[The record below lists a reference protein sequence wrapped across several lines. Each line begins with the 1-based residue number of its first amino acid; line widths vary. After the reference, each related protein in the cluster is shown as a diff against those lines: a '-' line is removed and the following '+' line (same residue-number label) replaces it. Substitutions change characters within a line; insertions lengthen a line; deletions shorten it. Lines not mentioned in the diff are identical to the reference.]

1 MTEPTTAYIGLGSN
15 LGNRERAIQE
25 ALDALGRWGQIE
37 VVRCSTIKE
46 TMPLGSPQPPY
57 LNGVAEVRTTL
68 DATTLLESLQN
79 TENLLGRTR
88 HSVWGPRTI
97 DLDLLLFGDAVVRQ
111 ANLIVPHTQLH
122 LRSFVLDGLCE
133 LNRELVHPLF
143 GVSMGELA
151 GRLGG
156 HDFALNPVASQLVSI
171 AGLIGVGKTTLMK
184 RLAGVLDAQMVAEPY
199 DSNPFL
205 PKVYAGESAFALDSQ
220 LYFLVHRAEQLHAE
234 NLASQGVSLTD
245 YVFEKELI
253 YARRWLEP
261 DQLDLYER
269 IYAPFALQT
278 AKPVLVIY
286 LQDEPARCLERIHQR
301 NRPYEQQITR
311 EFLEELHADYERLF
325 ADWTR
330 CPVLR
335 LPAAQ
340 IAPDDEAALARVVL
354 QVKAYIASREDAA
367 VG

>member
-15 LGNRERAIQE
+15 LGHRERAIRE
-25 ALDALGRWGQIE
+25 ALEVLGRSGRIE
-37 VVRCSTIKE
+37 IVRHSTIKE
-46 TMPLGSPQPPY
+46 TKPLGSPQPPY
-57 LNGVAEVRTTL
+57 LNGVAELRTTL
-68 DATTLLESLQN
+68 AAKALLAALQN

-97 DLDLLLFGDAVVRQ
+97 DLDLLLFGDEIIHLP
-111 ANLIVPHTQLH
+111 NLIVPHPQLH

-133 LNRELVHPLF
+133 LNGDLVHPLF
-143 GVSMGELA
+143 GVSMSELA

-156 HDFALNPVASQLVSI
+156 ENFALDPGAPQLVSI

-184 RLAGVLDAQMVAEPY
+184 RLAGALDAQTVLEPY

-205 PKVYAGESAFALDSQ
+205 PKVYAGQSAFALDSQ
-220 LYFLVHRAEQLHAE
+220 LYFLVHRAEQLRPE

-245 YVFEKELI
+245 YIFEKELI

-269 IYAPFALQT
+269 IYAPFAEQT
-278 AKPVLVIY
+278 AKPVLAIY
-286 LQDEPARCLERIHQR
+286 LQDEPQRCLERIHQR
-301 NRPYEQQITR
+301 NRPYEQEITL
-311 EFLEELHADYERLF
+311 EFLQRLHSDYEALF
-325 ADWTR
+325 ANWTC

-335 LPAAQ
+335 RPAAQ
-340 IAPDDEAALARVVL
+340 IAPDDEAALDRIVL
-354 QVKAYIASREDAA
+354 QVKGYIASRESVAA
-367 VG
+367 G